1 MSFTTDCPYNY
12 DVFTVKQLGE
22 HIVKIAYV
30 RAIRESGWELE
41 NDEQRKAPCEVVNTD
56 KLANNLCRAKTTVRE
71 LVLCN
76 PWDYWCTFTISPDKY
91 ERKDLK
97 TYFSDFAEFLHN
109 YNRRCTETEKVRY
122 LLVPEKHKDEC
133 WHMHGFIRGIRQ
145 KDLYT
150 NRYGY
155 LTWRQYEDKFGF
167 ISMSLVHDLERSS
180 SYILKYMT
188 KDSNKNVTAR
198 NAHTYYASK
207 GLKRAVELYRGS
219 GVFRGLWDWEDSD
232 GFCKIKTIDL
242 RKEKLS
248 DYLEVM
254 K

>member
-1 MSFTTDCPYNY
+1 MAFTTDCPYNY

-41 NDEQRKAPCEVVNTD
+41 SDEQRKAPCEVVNTD

-122 LLVPEKHKDEC
+122 LLVPENTRTSAGTCTALSVEYVKKTSIPTDTAIS
-133 WHMHGFIRGIRQ
+133 HGGSTRTSL
-145 KDLYT
+145 DLSACPLST
-150 NRYGY
+150 IWSV
-155 LTWRQYEDKFGF
+155 LP
-167 ISMSLVHDLERSS
+167 
-180 SYILKYMT
+180 
-188 KDSNKNVTAR
+188 VTFL
-198 NAHTYYASK
+198 NT
-207 GLKRAVELYRGS
+207 
-219 GVFRGLWDWEDSD
+219 
-232 GFCKIKTIDL
+232 
-242 RKEKLS
+242 
-248 DYLEVM
+248 
-254 K
+254 